1 MIRRSFLRAVVA
13 PGLLAG
19 ALPRAAGAQPGKVL
33 RVGILSPFDR
43 AAGAGPAFTAFRE
56 RLGDLGLVEG
66 SAATFEYRWADDRLD
81 RLPQLA
87 VELARAPVDVIV
99 STWGTPAALAARD
112 ATKAIPIVFIAAG
125 GAVSIGLI
133 ASFARPGGNV
143 TGSTFR
149 VEEVANKQLQLL
161 REVAPKVSR
170 VGVLF
175 NPANPVYNPVL
186 RSLES
191 IGREMGVR
199 VVRLGVRDPDELD
212 GAFDGARR
220 ERADGL
226 LVLRDSVLLSQRER
240 VLNLAARLR
249 LPAMY
254 GTREFVDGGG
264 LLALEPS
271 VVDLYRRAADL
282 VAKIARGARPADLPV
297 ELSSRLDLAVNLR
310 TAQVL
315 GLTISKAVLARASHV
330 VE

>member
-13 PGLLAG
+13 PGVLAG
-19 ALPRAAGAQPGKVL
+19 ALPRAAGAQPRKVL

-43 AAGAGPAFTAFRE
+43 TAGAGPAFTAFRD
-56 RLGDLGLVEG
+56 RLRDLGFAEG
-66 SAATFEYRWADDRLD
+66 SAAAFEYRWADDRLD
-81 RLPQLA
+81 RLPELA

-112 ATKAIPIVFIAAG
+112 ATKTIPIVFIAAG
-125 GAVSIGLI
+125 GAVSVGLI

-199 VVRLGVRDPDELD
+199 VLRLGVRDPDELD

-220 ERADGL
+220 ERVDGL

-240 VLNLAARLR
+240 VLGLAARLR

-254 GTREFVDGGG
+254 GTSEFVDGGG

-271 VVDLYRRAADL
+271 VLDLHRRAADL

-310 TAQVL
+310 TAQAL